1 MKVVQIR
8 LHSKGRI
15 LDTYAI
21 LDDGSERTIILPT
34 AVHYLDLE
42 KTDESLALRTI
53 RQEVVEIQGA
63 SVSFELSAS
72 VNPSV
77 HYKIHTA
84 FTAQELNIAK
94 QSCPVDALKQK
105 FVHLRGIPI
114 IPFKERHS
122 HYTFQRGTAHAS
134 YRF

>member
-1 MKVVQIR
+1 MLKVVQVR

-63 SVSFELSAS
+63 SVSFEPL
-72 VNPSV
+72 
-77 HYKIHTA
+77 
-84 FTAQELNIAK
+84 
-94 QSCPVDALKQK
+94 
-105 FVHLRGIPI
+105 
-114 IPFKERHS
+114 
-122 HYTFQRGTAHAS
+122 
-134 YRF
+134 